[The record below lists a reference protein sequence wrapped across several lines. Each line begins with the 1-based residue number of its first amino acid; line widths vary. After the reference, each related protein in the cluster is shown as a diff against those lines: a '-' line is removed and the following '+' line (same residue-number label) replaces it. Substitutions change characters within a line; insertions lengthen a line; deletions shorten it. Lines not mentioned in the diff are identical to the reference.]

1 MNSTTV
7 AVDLAKNVFEVAV
20 AGADWRV
27 CERHRLNRA
36 RFAAFFVH
44 RSPCLVVL
52 EACGSAHYWARRIA
66 ASGHEVRLLPAQYVR
81 AYVRRNKT
89 DRADAAALIEA
100 VRCADIRPVPVK
112 TLEQQQVLAL
122 HRLRSQWM
130 SSRQRCINTLRGLLR
145 EFGVP
150 IALGVTVA
158 KSQIGAVLADTESE
172 VPAGVRPALGRMLE
186 EVTALEQ
193 RIDTIEGELAALTR
207 SDERVQQMRAVPGIG
222 LLTSTALRATVGDIQ
237 RFPSGRHFASWLGLT
252 AREYSSAEHRRLSG
266 SPSAATSICE
276 RCSCTVRALRCWQ
289 RIGRN
294 ARDEPWTGSDSGH
307 WTVNDSVVTTRP
319 PSRSPIVSRASSGR
333 PGSLNEPSTATG
345 RDGRPEP
352 FLYSC

>member
-7 AVDLAKNVFEVAV
+7 AVDLAKSVFEVAV
-20 AGADWRV
+20 AGADWRIGA
-27 CERHRLNRA
+27 RQRLNRA
-36 RFAAFFVH
+36 RFASFFVH
-44 RSPCLVVL
+44 QAPCLVVM

-66 ASGHEVRLLPAQYVR
+66 ACGHEVRLLPAQYVR

-130 SSRQRCINTLRGLLR
+130 NTRHRYLNTLRGILR

-158 KSQIGAVLADTESE
+158 KSQIGTALADSQSE
-172 VPAGVRPALGRMLE
+172 IPTGVRPALARMLQE
-186 EVTALEQ
+186 IAALEQ
-193 RIDTIEGELAALTR
+193 EIDHIEGELAALTR
-207 SDERVQQMRAVPGIG
+207 SDERVRQMCEIPGVG
-222 LLTSTALRATVGDIQ
+222 LLTSTAIQATVGDIQ

-252 AREYSSAEHRRLSG
+252 ARECSSAEHRRLGAISKRG
-266 SPSAATSICE
+266 DIYVRTLLVHGARSALLAAHRT
-276 RCSCTVRALRCWQ
+276 Q
-289 RIGRN
+289 R
-294 ARDEPWTGSDSGH
+294 
-307 WTVNDSVVTTRP
+307 
-319 PSRSPIVSRASSGR
+319 SGR
-333 PGSLNEPSTATG
+333 PLDRLRQWALDCERLRGHNKATVALAN
-345 RDGRPEP
+345 RLARILWATWKHERAFDGNWKRPAP
-352 FLYSC
+352 